1 LLLLLFGHLS
11 SRFVLSNTQY
21 SSPKKVWSWG
31 VVVFEIFNGASIP
44 YPEIATNAE
53 VMEFVSAGE
62 RMDLGKRLDS
72 KSLTSLAE
80 LVNECWHQ
88 DPKSRPT
95 LSDITL
101 RARKLLTELGDA
113 STEGGSS
120 KKANKSVLKELARDG
135 HGAESVYDLGR
146 DATPS
151 GVTDSIYAEID
162 SQTRRPR
169 AADALQYQNLLRG
182 VEVGEVIGEGEVPVF
197 PAASIPFLC

>member
-1 LLLLLFGHLS
+1 
-11 SRFVLSNTQY
+11 
-21 SSPKKVWSWG
+21 
-31 VVVFEIFNGASIP
+31 
-44 YPEIATNAE
+44 
-53 VMEFVSAGE
+53 
-62 RMDLGKRLDS
+62 LGKRLDS
-72 KSLTSLAE
+72 KSLSSLAE
-80 LVNECWHQ
+80 LVSECWHQ

-197 PAASIPFLC
+197 PAAASIPISIQLEAIFCRECSLTFVPSFCSLGRFFAASTTEKPSP